1 MAANNS
7 PIFPAS
13 PVIGIATLTAA
24 AAITTRANIVGVA
37 GLTVLTPVSTNGR
50 RIDTIR
56 VKAKAVSVASNL
68 FLWLFDGTTSYLIDE
83 LDITAVTAANTTD
96 SFSLTRSYSDLILPP
111 TYQLYVS
118 QTVQTDLNV
127 FAMGGAY

>member
-1 MAANNS
+1 MAANTS

-24 AAITTRANIVGVA
+24 AAITTRTNIVGVT

-50 RIDTIR
+50 RVDTIR
-56 VKAKAVSVASNL
+56 VKVKATSVASNL